1 MVYENMMKRNKVY
14 VADESEILNVKM
26 FVYLS
31 RDVIIYKEFYSSDKI

>member
-14 VADESEILNVKM
+14 VADVSEILNVKM

-31 RDVIIYKEFYSSDKI
+31 RDIIIYKEFYSSDKI